1 MKELTAAS
9 LLINNIIIV
18 DNVVRMGIWVARWSG
33 KEAKSTL
40 YIHICVHSEIYLNS
54 LNFWANIEQILTL
67 SERKKLVNL
76 VRKNYW

>member
-18 DNVVRMGIWVARWSG
+18 NNVVRMGIWVARWSG

-40 YIHICVHSEIYLNS
+40 YTYICVHTEIY
-54 LNFWANIEQILTL
+54 
-67 SERKKLVNL
+67 
-76 VRKNYW
+76 